1 MSGEKSRPTEPPEEL
16 ELLGRVR
23 RTVQRVWASLV
34 HNGYLKLGAL
44 LLALV
49 FWVFVRNDNT
59 LISQRTFRAPLNV
72 EGLAANRTVPSLPER
87 VTVRLSGPSSRI
99 RALNPA
105 GVDVVLNL
113 RGVTGEFEEEVR
125 VFPPQG
131 ISLISVTPREI
142 IGTVEARAEK
152 RVPVRPLLAP
162 APAGAQIEVAPN
174 PAEVVVRGAESS
186 VMEVAE
192 VVVPFD
198 PEQPR
203 DLAAPYAVAEN
214 GRPVAGVSV
223 TPGEVRLQA
232 TRSDVLYSK
241 RVPVS
246 FSPTEL
252 PGLEVR
258 SAALLQTEVMLVG
271 PQEAL
276 ETLEGVSA
284 TLPETPPLRPGRYT
298 LDVTLELPEGVAA
311 VGTPQVALE
320 LRATAPDTAPD
331 TTDQP

>member
-1 MSGEKSRPTEPPEEL
+1 MSGEEGRPTDAPGAP
-16 ELLGRVR
+16 ELLGSVR
-23 RTVQRVWASLV
+23 RALQRVWASLV

-72 EGLAANRTVPSLPER
+72 EGLEANRMVPSLPER

-131 ISLISVTPREI
+131 ISLLSVTPREI
-142 IGTVEARAEK
+142 IGTVEASAEK
-152 RVPVRPLLAP
+152 RVPVRVLLAP
-162 APAGAQIEVAPN
+162 APSGARLEVASN

-186 VMEVAE
+186 VMKVER

-203 DLAAPYAVAEN
+203 DQAAPYAVAEN
-214 GRPVAGVSV
+214 GQPVAGVDV
-223 TPGEVRLQA
+223 TPEEVRFQA
-232 TRSDVLYSK
+232 TRSDILYSK

-246 FSPTEL
+246 FSPTAL

-258 SAALLQTEVMLVG
+258 SATLVETEVTLVG

-276 ETLEGVSA
+276 ENLEGVSA
-284 TLPETPPLRPGRYT
+284 SLPETPSLRPGRYT

-311 VGTPQVALE
+311 LGTPQVALE
-320 LRATAPDTAPD
+320 LRAAAQDTSDEP
-331 TTDQP
+331 